1 MSERCYMYGQVRRAD
16 LKRLQEIVDFAD
28 ECLAPDDDDN
38 NSFAFVLD
46 QAPYTVI
53 ATLRQACTEGL
64 VFAVYRDSIGAEAVF
79 SDGGQEFHYVDTDS
93 ERSIS
98 VSLGYGSPTI
108 DPACMERAVRAWHA
122 ERRCYKIF
130 GQAEGPT

>member
-16 LKRLQEIVDFAD
+16 LKRLQEIVDFGD

-46 QAPYTVI
+46 GAPYGVI
-53 ATLRQACTEGL
+53 VSLRQACTEGL

-79 SDGGQEFHYVDTDS
+79 STGDLQFHYVDTDS
-93 ERSIS
+93 ERSIT
-98 VSLGYGSPTI
+98 VALGYGKPTI
-108 DPACMERAVRAWHA
+108 NPDHMERAVRAWHA